1 MLAKE
6 ELQIDKHLLQLI
18 QTYCK
23 AERVEAALDAVLL
36 LSQPASLNAALK
48 ISDFFALPALS
59 ERVEI
64 VRAAK
69 TGEDPDDALSKR
81 QSKYAHLM
89 DDRTIPDPLSRSVG
103 NGRSSRGGASSSMFA
118 PSADDLFSP
127 RPSGM
132 SSVFGSGRKSSTP
145 QASSSKRRKSMPA
158 PSNLGV
164 DSGFGGSE
172 DGDVNES
179 MDVDGGYAS
188 QDAQEPSFRSDSPA
202 AMDEEMEEESNA
214 PPPKKGKLFAYFVLE
229 MHVIETLSPFPAVN
243 PFARRAPAEKNV
255 APAANPFAGKKGGN
269 SKEVKRTDSFFNRVE
284 GTAPAKGESTL
295 FSSVGTCVLIADSF
309 VSKRE
314 RISSIKRCFFLIIFE
329 TANNDCSRIEA
340 NDTLR
345 YGSWCTETI

>member
-59 ERVEI
+59 ERIEI

-69 TGEDPDDALSKR
+69 TGEDLDDALSKR

-103 NGRSSRGGASSSMFA
+103 NGRSARGGASSSMFA

-145 QASSSKRRKSMPA
+145 VASSSKRRKSMPA
-158 PSNLGV
+158 PSNLGI

-179 MDVDGGYAS
+179 MDVEEGYAS

-202 AMDEEMEEESNA
+202 AMDEEMEEDSNA
-214 PPPKKGKLFAYFVLE
+214 PPPKKGKFSFSPLCEALVTDL
-229 MHVIETLSPFPAVN
+229 LS
-243 PFARRAPAEKNV
+243 R
-255 APAANPFAGKKGGN
+255 
-269 SKEVKRTDSFFNRVE
+269 S
-284 GTAPAKGESTL
+284 
-295 FSSVGTCVLIADSF
+295 
-309 VSKRE
+309 
-314 RISSIKRCFFLIIFE
+314 
-329 TANNDCSRIEA
+329 
-340 NDTLR
+340 
-345 YGSWCTETI
+345 